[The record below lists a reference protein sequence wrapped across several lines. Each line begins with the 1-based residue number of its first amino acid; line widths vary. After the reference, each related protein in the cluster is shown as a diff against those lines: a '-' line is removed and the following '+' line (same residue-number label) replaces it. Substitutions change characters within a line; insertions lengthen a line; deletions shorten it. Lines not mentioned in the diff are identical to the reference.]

1 MIGDTDTTVVCKL
14 VIPGDKGCSLINQS
28 ESLFVAARIPH
39 QYKSMSELKSCT
51 PTDIDSEK
59 VIIQIENDAE
69 KAFHSSDERV
79 AHLAPFALAVI
90 LYLVLFF
97 SFANRNVSN
106 NSLPH

>member
-1 MIGDTDTTVVCKL
+1 
-14 VIPGDKGCSLINQS
+14 
-28 ESLFVAARIPH
+28 
-39 QYKSMSELKSCT
+39 MSELKSCT

-90 LYLVLFF
+90 LCTHSILVLGWCVWCCFF
-97 SFANRNVSN
+97 LSLIGMCLIIAYRIDN
-106 NSLPH
+106 N

>member
-1 MIGDTDTTVVCKL
+1 MIGDTDTTVCKL

-28 ESLFVAARIPH
+28 ESLFVVALIP

-90 LYLVLFF
+90 LCTHTHIFVIQF
-97 SFANRNVSN
+97 
-106 NSLPH
+106 

>member
-1 MIGDTDTTVVCKL
+1 
-14 VIPGDKGCSLINQS
+14 
-28 ESLFVAARIPH
+28 
-39 QYKSMSELKSCT
+39 MSELKSCT

-90 LYLVLFF
+90 LCTFNSSTWLVCLVLFF